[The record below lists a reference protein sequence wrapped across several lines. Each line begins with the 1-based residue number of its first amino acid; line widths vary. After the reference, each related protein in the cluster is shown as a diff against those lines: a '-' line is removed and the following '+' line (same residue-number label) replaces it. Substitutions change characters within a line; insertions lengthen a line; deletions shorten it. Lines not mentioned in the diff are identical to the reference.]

1 MRHTHAAK
9 RIGDN
14 MAMDLMLL
22 KTFLKVATLGNITK
36 AASVLFV
43 TQSAVSRRIK
53 QLEDAVGQPL
63 LERTGT
69 SLVLTDAGRLLMEKG
84 RKMLDLEQ
92 EFMLGIS
99 TVKDK
104 QRIAFC
110 STPSLGI
117 KRLPGVITSFIADHS
132 ASVDLNCVFAMP
144 EEALAGIDSGRF
156 DLALVE
162 HCDEIDLK
170 GRLTHAL
177 PDDEVVFIS
186 APSLRSGEDITTIE
200 RLFRERLYLKN
211 EKGCA
216 RRFIDKNLHNIG
228 RSCNDFSTV
237 VSFDDF
243 SFILREV
250 LAGKGITFVSRAL
263 FAEEL
268 KSGRLCAHRVREF
281 CHFRPRTLI
290 LSRQELSLHHRHF
303 IDYLFAEFG
312 LTRPADLADEGRS
325 NVVQL
330 LTANCPL
337 AI

>member
-1 MRHTHAAK
+1 
-9 RIGDN
+9 

-22 KTFLKVATLGNITK
+22 KTFLKVAALGNITK
-36 AASVLFV
+36 AASVLYV

-63 LERTGT
+63 FERTGN
-69 SLVLTDAGRLLMEKG
+69 SLLLTGVGRLLMDKG
-84 RKMLDLEQ
+84 RQMLDLEH
-92 EFMLGIS
+92 EFLLGIS
-99 TVKDK
+99 AGMDK
-104 QRIAFC
+104 QKISFC

-117 KRLPGVITSFIADHS
+117 DHLPGVLTSFIAEYC

-144 EEALAGIDSGRF
+144 EEALAGIDDGRF

-170 GRLTHAL
+170 GKLTHDL

-186 APSLRSGEDITTIE
+186 APSLHIGEDITTID
-200 RLFRERLYLKN
+200 RLMRERLYLKN

-216 RRFIDKNLHNIG
+216 RRFIDKNLHHIG
-228 RSCNDFSTV
+228 RSCSEFSTV
-237 VSFDDF
+237 VFFDDF

-263 FAEEL
+263 FTEEL
-268 KSGRLCAHRVREF
+268 QSGRLCVHRVGEF
-281 CHFRPRTLI
+281 HHYRPRTLI
-290 LSRQELSLHHRHF
+290 LARREMSPHHLEF

-312 LTRPADLADEGRS
+312 LKRTGDVLG
-325 NVVQL
+325 NLVQL
-330 LTANCPL
+330 LPVNRPL

>member
-1 MRHTHAAK
+1 
-9 RIGDN
+9 

-22 KTFLKVATLGNITK
+22 KTFLQVATLGNITK

-63 LERTGT
+63 FDRTGT

-84 RKMLDLEQ
+84 RQMLDLEH
-92 EFMLGIS
+92 EFMLGIA
-99 TVKDK
+99 TGKDK
-104 QRIAFC
+104 QKISFC

-117 KRLPGVITSFIADHS
+117 DRLPGVLTSFIADHS
-132 ASVDLNCVFAMP
+132 STVDLNCVFAMP

-170 GRLTHAL
+170 GRIIHTL

-186 APSLRSGEDITTIE
+186 APSLGIGADITTID
-200 RLFRERLYLKN
+200 RLMRERLYLKN

-216 RRFIDKNLHNIG
+216 RRFIDKNLHNLG
-228 RSCNDFSTV
+228 RNCGEFSAV
-237 VSFDDF
+237 VCFDDF

-250 LAGKGITFVSRAL
+250 LAGKGVTFVSRAL

-268 KSGRLCAHRVREF
+268 QSGRLCAHRVGEF

-290 LSRQELSLHHRHF
+290 LSRQGLSVHHQHF
-303 IDYLFAEFG
+303 IDYLFTEFG
-312 LTRPADLADEGRS
+312 LTRPPALAGDGRA

-330 LTANCPL
+330 VAGNRPQ
-337 AI
+337 AV

>member
-1 MRHTHAAK
+1 
-9 RIGDN
+9 
-14 MAMDLMLL
+14 
-22 KTFLKVATLGNITK
+22 
-36 AASVLFV
+36 
-43 TQSAVSRRIK
+43 
-53 QLEDAVGQPL
+53 VGQAL
-63 LERTGT
+63 FDRTGP

-84 RKMLDLEQ
+84 RKMLDLEH
-92 EFMLGIS
+92 EFLLGIS
-99 TVKDK
+99 TGRDK
-104 QRIAFC
+104 QKISFC

-117 KRLPGVITSFIADHS
+117 DRLPGVLTSFIADHS

-170 GRLTHAL
+170 GRLIHAL

-186 APSLRSGEDITTIE
+186 APSLGIGADITTID
-200 RLFRERLYLKN
+200 RLMRERLYLKN

-216 RRFIDKNLHNIG
+216 RRFIDKNLQNLG
-228 RSCNDFSTV
+228 RSCSEFSTV
-237 VSFDDF
+237 IFFDDF

-250 LAGKGITFVSRAL
+250 QAGQGVTFVSRAL

-268 KSGRLCAHRVREF
+268 QSGRLVAHRVGDF

-290 LSRQELSLHHRHF
+290 LARQELSLHHQHF
-303 IDYLFAEFG
+303 IDYLFTEFG
-312 LTRPADLADEGRS
+312 LTRPANLPGDART

-330 LTANCPL
+330 LPDNRPL
-337 AI
+337 AV